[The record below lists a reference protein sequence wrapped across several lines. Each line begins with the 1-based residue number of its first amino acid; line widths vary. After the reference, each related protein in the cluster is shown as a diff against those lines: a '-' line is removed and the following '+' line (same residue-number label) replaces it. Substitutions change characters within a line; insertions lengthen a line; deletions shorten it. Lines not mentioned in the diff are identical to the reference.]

1 MGRREEALQMDR
13 DIYCGCVKLFGEEHA
28 KTLGVAINYASSLT
42 YLRRFK
48 EARSLLRQTNSVAR
62 RVLRESDKI
71 MLSMRVVYGMALY
84 EDPDATLDDLR
95 EAVKTLEDIE
105 PIARRV
111 LGGAHPLTVQIEE
124 RLQDARAALESA
136 HAPDAV
142 AAPS

>member
-1 MGRREEALQMDR
+1 
-13 DIYCGCVKLFGEEHA
+13 
-28 KTLGVAINYASSLT
+28 
-42 YLRRFK
+42 
-48 EARSLLRQTNSVAR
+48 
-62 RVLRESDKI
+62 
-71 MLSMRVVYGMALY
+71 MLSMRVVYGMAVY

-136 HAPDAV
+136 QAPDAV